1 MARVVLIGAGL
12 TNLSVAYH
20 LEQAGFTDYK
30 MFEKESSA
38 GGLCRSLYQDGF
50 TFDYTGHLLHVN
62 DEYFKQFLQTIS
74 SLDDFVGINRR
85 SYIYSHGVYTHYP
98 FQVNLYGL
106 PPAVIAECIQ
116 GYVQRPQFK
125 KKNISFYDWA
135 LQQFGPGIVKHFF
148 ADYQEK
154 IFAYD
159 SKKIASS
166 WTGRFVPPTSLE
178 AIIQGALQPPV
189 NQAIG
194 YNASFLYPKAGG
206 INFWVQ
212 KLAQRVKQPVA
223 TNYCVEQIDVTNKI
237 ITFTNGDFEHY
248 ETLISTLPL
257 PALLD
262 MIKEPASASLKKAS
276 KKLLCSS
283 VLNINLGLSK
293 PDISDKHWIYLPEKQ
308 FLPYR
313 VGFYHNFTP
322 TMAPAGCSSLYA
334 EAAYQTWSADD
345 KQRAITTTIQQL
357 QKLLGFNDA
366 DIATQ
371 KVLDIKH
378 AYVIYD
384 FWRERNIEALH
395 ARLQAYNIN
404 AIGRYG
410 AWKYSSMQE
419 AVLEGKLMA
428 ESVMQTSPTTLGFVQ
443 KPSLVQGRPA

>member
-30 MFEKESSA
+30 MFEKEPSA

-62 DEYFKQFLQTIS
+62 DDYFRNFLQTIS
-74 SLDDFVGINRR
+74 SLDDFVGVNRR
-85 SYIYSHGVYTHYP
+85 SYIYSHNVYTHYP

-106 PPAVIAECIQ
+106 PPEVIAECIQ
-116 GYVQRPQFK
+116 GYVQRPVFK
-125 KKNISFYDWA
+125 RKKLSFYDWA

-148 ADYQEK
+148 SGYQEK

-166 WTGRFVPPTSLE
+166 WTGRFVPQTSLE
-178 AIIQGALQPPV
+178 AIIQGALQPPH

-212 KLAQRVKQPVA
+212 KLAQKIQQPVA
-223 TNYCVEQIDVTNKI
+223 TNYCVEQIDVGNKI
-237 ITFTNGDFEHY
+237 ITFTNGDFESF
-248 ETLISTLPL
+248 EMLISTVPLPL
-257 PALLD
+257 LLNTL
-262 MIKEPASASLKKAS
+262 KEPASASLKRAS
-276 KKLLCSS
+276 KKLLCSA
-283 VLNINLGLSK
+283 VLNVNLGLSK
-293 PDISDKHWIYLPEKQ
+293 PDVSDKHWIYLPEKQ

-334 EAAYQTWSADD
+334 ETAYLAMSEQE
-345 KQRAITTTIQQL
+345 KQRAVAATVSQL
-357 QKLLGFNDA
+357 QKLLGFSDA
-366 DIATQ
+366 DIVTQ
-371 KVLDIKH
+371 RVLDIAH

-384 FWRERNIEALH
+384 FWRERNIDALH
-395 ARLQAYNIN
+395 ARLQSYNIFS
-404 AIGRYG
+404 IGRYG
-410 AWKYSSMQE
+410 SWKYSSMQE
-419 AVLEGKLMA
+419 AVLEGKVMA
-428 ESVMQTSPTTLGFVQ
+428 ETITESSPSSLHFVKKESQT
-443 KPSLVQGRPA
+443 QGRL